1 MGIITFKLIHTQS
14 EEGIKSSP
22 ILQEIWWYIK
32 TTINEPRNYYVDQ
45 VCGDD
50 DIEACISAFY
60 LIENYK
66 TASSLPTLLTDM
78 LP

>member
-1 MGIITFKLIHTQS
+1 MSLITFKLIHSES
-14 EEGIKSSP
+14 EEEIKSSH

-32 TTINEPRNYYVDQ
+32 TTINLPHNYYVEQ
-45 VCGDD
+45 VCGDY
-50 DIEACISAFY
+50 DIEACINALF

-66 TASSLPTLLTDM
+66 TASSLPTLLTDI